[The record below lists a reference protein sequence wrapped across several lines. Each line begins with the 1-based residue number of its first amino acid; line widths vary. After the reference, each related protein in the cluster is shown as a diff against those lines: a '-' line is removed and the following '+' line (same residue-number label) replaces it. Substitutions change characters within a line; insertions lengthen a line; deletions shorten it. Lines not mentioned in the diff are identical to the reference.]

1 MANIINYLGYQKAT
15 GRNSFLRIFQ
25 VVFSGSYVQNYGEVL
40 NFATA
45 QNPYGIED
53 FQVPN
58 TAAPSIPPMILD
70 TITGGYRAELEYG
83 GTGTIDQY
91 GVNFYTSGGT
101 QLAAEAYSTPFPATA
116 TINSVQQYGQLIIGI
131 LDSLG

>member
-1 MANIINYLGYQKAT
+1 MANTINFLGYSKAT
-15 GRNSFLRIFQ
+15 GRNAFMRIFQ

-45 QNPYGIED
+45 LNPNGIED

-58 TAAPSIPPMILD
+58 STTPSIPPMILD
-70 TITGGYRAELEYG
+70 STLNGYQPELEIG
-83 GTGTIDQY
+83 GTGTVDQY

-101 QLAAEAYSTPFPATA
+101 QLAAGVYSGVFPA
-116 TINSVQQYGQLIIGI
+116 NGSNYGQLIVGI
-131 LDSLG
+131 MDGLG